1 MERDPTSERDDAMLR
16 PKTILIVD
24 PDPCVQDQL
33 HALLSEDGCDVERA
47 SRISETISRLRKIRF
62 DCIIM
67 DEDLP
72 DMKGHEAVPI
82 IRAIDARV
90 PIIMTAA
97 INTRDLEAKIRE
109 QDIFYYHIKSFD
121 RDELMAAVRN
131 VLRATNG
138 ADHTTHR
145 HQRSTP
151 TDPPA
156 AASVARSPTAGPSR
170 QEVTEMQPG
179 TRILIVDDDPDF
191 VDATRR
197 ILEGASYKVETA
209 LSGDEAT
216 EALSKSVPDLII
228 LDIMMQKGADGIM
241 LSRKFKKDDRLARVP
256 ILVLTSITE
265 QTGFSF
271 IGEPR
276 HPRFFPIEEFM
287 EKPVPAADL
296 LAKIEQ
302 MLKRSQQ

>member
-1 MERDPTSERDDAMLR
+1 MLKQ
-16 PKTILIVD
+16 KTILIVD
-24 PDPCVQDQL
+24 PDMAIQDQL
-33 HALLSEDGCDVERA
+33 FALLSQDGYDVERA
-47 SRISETISRLRKIRF
+47 NRISETISRIKKVRF
-62 DCIIM
+62 DCIIV

-82 IRAIDARV
+82 IRAIDPRV

-97 INTRDLEAKIRE
+97 LNTRDLEAKIRA

-131 VLRATNG
+131 VLRAPHG
-138 ADHTTHR
+138 ADRTTHQ
-145 HQRSTP
+145 HQRSTSI
-151 TDPPA
+151 DPPEV
-156 AASVARSPTAGPSR
+156 ASVTRSQRADPSY
-170 QEVTEMQPG
+170 QEVTQMHDEAK
-179 TRILIVDDDPDF
+179 ILIVDDDPDF

-216 EALSKSVPDLII
+216 EALSRSVPDLII
-228 LDIMMQKGADGIM
+228 LDIMMQKGADGII

-276 HPRFFPIEEFM
+276 HPRFFPIEDFM
-287 EKPVPAADL
+287 EKPVPAGDL
-296 LAKIEQ
+296 LAKIDE
-302 MLKRSQQ
+302 MLKASQQ